1 MAFFL
6 KENLT
11 RFQTCGGVLIYFMF
25 LATVIFRSV
34 QPLSVYIT
42 KPLATKMR
50 PTRDAGLKEVED
62 ILANKINKEEYD
74 PHQDEEE
81 RRDIRRQY
89 RSLQEKT
96 LGKK

>member
-1 MAFFL
+1 
-6 KENLT
+6 
-11 RFQTCGGVLIYFMF
+11 
-25 LATVIFRSV
+25 
-34 QPLSVYIT
+34 
-42 KPLATKMR
+42 MR